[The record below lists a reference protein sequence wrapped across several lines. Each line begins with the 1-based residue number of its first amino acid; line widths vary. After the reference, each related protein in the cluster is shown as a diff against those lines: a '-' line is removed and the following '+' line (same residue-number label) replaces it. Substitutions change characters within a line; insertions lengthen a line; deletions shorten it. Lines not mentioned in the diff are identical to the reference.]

1 MVGNALKVPDGL
13 QKLGG
18 LLALVHAHFAGA
30 ELNEIGAED
39 VLIVIAALLVVA
51 DASGERVGVFG
62 EGAQSVVQRTHGAL
76 RHFTGDGAAAAERQ
90 RGRGEQTLVQLGNG
104 FRTLAVGNEADGEL
118 FEQIARGQQ
127 HGCAEKIE
135 HRVRHGDAGARGALI
150 EQRGSKDGTHDAEHA
165 QQHGD
170 ADEIEQQVD
179 DRRAAG
185 VLIRAD
191 GGEHGGDGGA
201 DVLSHDDGDGGGI
214 ADRAGGGER
223 LQDAD
228 GGGAGLDDASEHR
241 ADQHAEDRI
250 PEGKEQ
256 IRERGDL
263 REAGDRAAHRLHAE
277 HERGKAEENGAGV
290 LFLCVLAEHIED
302 DADERENGREGA
314 GLEQPQPD
322 ARALDAAEAQKP
334 RGDGGADVRAHDDVD
349 GLPQRHQP
357 RVDKADDHDGG
368 GGRALNDGRYAET
381 GQKADERLAGH
392 LVEQRAQPAARAAL
406 QRRAHQAHAEQK
418 QRQAAEHRQK
428 IKNIH
433 IPSLFCF
440 LDLTHS

>member
-1 MVGNALKVPDGL
+1 MV
-13 QKLGG
+13 
-18 LLALVHAHFAGA
+18 
-30 ELNEIGAED
+30 
-39 VLIVIAALLVVA
+39 AALLVVA

-62 EGAQSVVQRTHGAL
+62 EGMQSVVQRTHGAL
-76 RHFTGDGAAAAERQ
+76 RHFTGNGAAAAERQ
-90 RGRGEQTLVQLGNG
+90 RGRGEQTLVQLGDG
-104 FRTLAVGNEADGEL
+104 FRALAVGDEADGEL

-150 EQRGSKDGTHDAEHA
+150 EQRGSKDGAHDAEHA

-170 ADEIEQQVD
+170 ADDIEQQVN

-201 DVLSHDDGDGGGI
+201 DVLPHDDGDGGGV

-228 GGGAGLDDASEHR
+228 GGGAGLDDAGEHR

-322 ARALDAAEAQKP
+322 ARALDAAEA
-334 RGDGGADVRAHDDVD
+334 
-349 GLPQRHQP
+349 
-357 RVDKADDHDGG
+357 
-368 GGRALNDGRYAET
+368 
-381 GQKADERLAGH
+381 
-392 LVEQRAQPAARAAL
+392 
-406 QRRAHQAHAEQK
+406 
-418 QRQAAEHRQK
+418 
-428 IKNIH
+428 
-433 IPSLFCF
+433 
-440 LDLTHS
+440 

>member
-1 MVGNALKVPDGL
+1 M
-13 QKLGG
+13 
-18 LLALVHAHFAGA
+18 
-30 ELNEIGAED
+30 
-39 VLIVIAALLVVA
+39 
-51 DASGERVGVFG
+51 
-62 EGAQSVVQRTHGAL
+62 
-76 RHFTGDGAAAAERQ
+76 
-90 RGRGEQTLVQLGNG
+90 
-104 FRTLAVGNEADGEL
+104 
-118 FEQIARGQQ
+118 
-127 HGCAEKIE
+127 
-135 HRVRHGDAGARGALI
+135 
-150 EQRGSKDGTHDAEHA
+150 
-165 QQHGD
+165 
-170 ADEIEQQVD
+170 D

-228 GGGAGLDDASEHR
+228 GGRAGLDDAGEHR

-368 GGRALNDGRYAET
+368 GGRALDDGRYAQT

-418 QRQAAEHRQK
+418 QR
-428 IKNIH
+428 
-433 IPSLFCF
+433 
-440 LDLTHS
+440 